1 MIEERTKKMGRGKP
15 KEKQG
20 EGAAVKPLHTEKLKA
35 ESGTGEG
42 AAAKPLHTEK
52 LKTES
57 GTFGDGGR
65 DGGRRG
71 GEKNVRLILVGRY

>member
-1 MIEERTKKMGRGKP
+1 MTEERTKKMGRGKP
-15 KEKQG
+15 KEKQE

-35 ESGTGEG
+35 ESGTGER

-52 LKTES
+52 LKTKS
-57 GTFGDGGR
+57 GTFG